1 MNISIFEEGML
12 ICFGFTWPVNI
23 YKSNKSKTTKAN
35 SFFFLVIILLGY
47 IFGITHKLIY
57 SRDIVLILYI
67 INLIM
72 VSIDIIIFF
81 INKNN
86 DIKNDEIKKQKGA

>member
-1 MNISIFEEGML
+1 MNISIFEAGML
-12 ICFGFTWPVNI
+12 ICFGFAWPVNI
-23 YKSNKSKTTKAN
+23 YNSIKSKTTKGK
-35 SFFFLVIILLGY
+35 SIFFLLIILLGY

-72 VSIDIIIFF
+72 VSVDISIYF
-81 INKNN
+81 INKS
-86 DIKNDEIKKQKGA
+86 KMR